1 MKTLLIDNFDSFTYN
16 LYQLIAEV
24 NRVPPLVIDN
34 RCHNWREV
42 LAQGFDNIVISP
54 GPGRP
59 DREADFGICS
69 DVLRE
74 APLPILGVC
83 LGHQGL
89 CHLYGGRIDYATK
102 VMHGRLSKIQH
113 RGEDLFKNIPSPFA
127 VVRYH
132 SLWVSELPPMFKGLA
147 YTDDG
152 VLMAARHESKPLW
165 GVQFHPESVCSEYG
179 HKLLANFRDLSLN
192 WLKEQGAAINSPQNV
207 SPLNAATKIIS
218 NEIDGARSRR
228 QESSLGIAADLQLS
242 YRRLPFFTDA
252 EAVFSDFFALS
263 ENSFWLD
270 SASALHPSRFSYM
283 GDATGPH
290 AQTLCYR
297 QETKTL
303 DIQTTTGQHRI
314 QTDMFE
320 YLQGQLD
327 ASKISTDELPFDFTL
342 GYVGYMGYEMKAA
355 AGFAAPYCSK
365 SPDAS
370 WIFADR
376 MIVFDHEEQVVYLVC
391 LEQPEQAA
399 RAEYWLQ
406 TMEVQLTVLADS
418 IPSGANQIPLGDESW
433 DTSEIHF
440 RHTKASY
447 LDLIEQAK
455 QKILQGETYEVCL
468 TNSMS
473 VKSNAEPLQLYRT
486 LRHLNPAPYAS
497 YLKFSGLHILCSSPE
512 RFLTIDKSGT
522 VESKPIKGTRK
533 RCTDT
538 VEDRAIQHELAANEK
553 DRAENLMIVD
563 LLRNDLGQV
572 CEVGSVQ
579 VPALFAVESYASVH
593 QLVST
598 IRGRLRRDVS
608 ALDCLRACFPGGSMT
623 GAPKRRTLEILDE
636 LEGGARGIYSGALG
650 FLALN
655 GSADF
660 NIIIRTLVVE
670 DGEASLGVGGAIVDM
685 SDPESEWQET
695 QVKAQAL
702 LQALSVTS
710 S

>member
-34 RCHNWREV
+34 RCQNWREV

-59 DREADFGICS
+59 DRDADFGICS

-89 CHLYGGRIDYATK
+89 CHLYGGRIDYAAK
-102 VMHGRLSKIQH
+102 VMHGRLSNITHQ
-113 RGEDLFKNIPSPFA
+113 GGDLFSNIPSPFS

-132 SLWVSELPPMFKGLA
+132 SLWVSELPPMFQALA

-152 VLMAARHESKPLW
+152 VLMAVRHENKPLW

-179 HKLLANFRDLSLN
+179 HKLLANFRDLSLS
-192 WLKEQGAAINSPQNV
+192 WLKKQGAAINSLHHH
-207 SPLNAATKIIS
+207 SPLSVATKIIS
-218 NEIDGARSRR
+218 NEIDVARSWLP
-228 QESSLGIAADLQLS
+228 QSSDGIAADLQLS

-252 EAVFSDFFALS
+252 EAVFSDFFTSS
-263 ENSFWLD
+263 ENCFWLD
-270 SASALHPSRFSYM
+270 SASVSHPSRFSYM
-283 GDATGPH
+283 GDTTGPH
-290 AQTLCYR
+290 AQTLRYR
-297 QETKTL
+297 QATETLT
-303 DIQTTTGQHRI
+303 IQTATAQRRI
-314 QTDMFE
+314 ETDMFD
-320 YLQGQLD
+320 YLQCQLD
-327 ASKISTDELPFDFTL
+327 SAKISTDELPFDFTL

-355 AGFAAPYCSK
+355 SGFAAPHSAK

-391 LEQPEQAA
+391 LELPAEAA
-399 RAEYWLQ
+399 RAEHWLQ

-418 IPSGANQIPLGDESW
+418 IPAGAKQMPLGDDDS
-433 DTSEIHF
+433 DTSDVQF
-440 RHTKASY
+440 RHSKATY
-447 LDLIEQAK
+447 LDLIDQAK
-455 QKILQGETYEVCL
+455 QKIRQGETYEVCL

-473 VKSNAEPLQLYRT
+473 VKTSAEPLQLYRT

-497 YLKFSGLHILCSSPE
+497 YLKFNALHILCSSPE
-512 RFLTIDKSGT
+512 RFLSIDKSGI

-533 RCTDT
+533 RCADP
-538 VEDRAIQHELAANEK
+538 EADIELQQELATNEK

-579 VPALFAVESYASVH
+579 VPVLFEVESYASVH

-608 ALDCLRACFPGGSMT
+608 ALECVRACFPGGSMT
-623 GAPKRRTLEILDE
+623 GAPKRRTLDILDE
-636 LEGGARGIYSGALG
+636 LEGGARGIYSGTLG

-670 DGEASLGVGGAIVDM
+670 GGQASLGVGGAIVDL
-685 SDPESEWQET
+685 SDPESEWLET

-702 LQALSVTS
+702 LQALSLTS